1 MITKEERLAYCNKCI
16 HKKESERYGV
26 LCGLTDNYPHF
37 SDKCKDYK
45 STGISPELPKF
56 QDFVRANSKEK
67 KDRGKSKSGSWIGK
81 GIVIYIV
88 FRFVL
93 KLIKYFVNNY

>member
-1 MITKEERLAYCNKCI
+1 MITKEDRLVYCNKCI
-16 HKKESERYGV
+16 HKKENDRYGV

-45 STGISPELPKF
+45 STGISSELPKF
-56 QDFVRANSKEK
+56 QDFVGSYSKEK
-67 KDRGKSKSGSWIGK
+67 TDKKESKKGSWIGK

-88 FRFVL
+88 FKIIL